1 MRWGERRARS
11 PHASVR
17 TFFPMT
23 PGPRRLI
30 GTLALLAFILVYVL
44 VAMVVASAVLPGSAR
59 VAEFLFYAVAGL
71 AWVPLAAGIISWT
84 YRR

>member
-1 MRWGERRARS
+1 
-11 PHASVR
+11 
-17 TFFPMT
+17 
-23 PGPRRLI
+23 
-30 GTLALLAFILVYVL
+30 
-44 VAMVVASAVLPGSAR
+44 MVVASAVLPGSGR